1 MVRKIQAK
9 LVLRLHGQGLSGR
22 AIARSQGMSRRSVAD
37 VLDAAKAAGIGWDDV
52 ANRPDDEVYALLFPG
67 RGERESVY
75 EQPDWGKVH
84 RELARVGVTLRIL
97 HGEYVDECRQSGR
110 PHMGYDRF
118 CKLYAA
124 YVARLGVT
132 SRVEHKAGRTIEVDW
147 AGKTMRIV
155 DPVTGD
161 SSTVYLFVA
170 VLPFSRYAF
179 VEPTLDM
186 GQNSWLRAHVA
197 MYEWFGGS
205 TPRLVCDNLKT
216 GVIKH
221 PREGE
226 IVLNDAYR
234 GMAEHYS
241 AAVLPG
247 RVRKPKDKPSA
258 ENTVWHVTM
267 ALVGAMRDHE
277 FGSLDELRA
286 AIRAWLAEYNSRAFQ
301 KRDGSRSSV
310 FKSEEKPLLI
320 TLPLMP
326 YEVADWV
333 YGRRV
338 QANSHVAY
346 ARNWYSVPYAY
357 IGSTVDLRIGAS
369 MLEVWHGEHA
379 VVLAPAPAGDG
390 IQPVVHER
398 VRPARQSRVETMG
411 QETLRAMGP
420 ANRPRLRRRDRQAV
434 RHGTPRRASCGCRNA
449 IPPNV
454 WRTRVRCRCG
464 RSLRRG
470 IRTSDRSSNPART
483 PRAGSP
489 TAPLTTS
496 DGCAAAITTRT
507 WEGGRA
513 MIIDT
518 ETKRKLREMN
528 ASDLLDAFERLDER
542 TTAPMSHTEVVR
554 LAVDNAHSGHMDA
567 KIQRLVKRAGL
578 RYPPPGGPENH
589 RPGGGTQARPERD
602 RRSRRREL
610 SGTTVERRVPGS
622 HGIGQIPP
630 AMRVGEIRV
639 PGTVPRSLRP
649 NARPG
654 RAGDGR
660 VEQARRS
667 AQARAQIRHLQPA
680 RDRRMARRQ
689 ARRTIQTIPPGAHGA
704 PVRHRQHG
712 VRHAAGDQGMA
723 PTARRRHHRRH
734 DSRPH
739 RAQRDLD

>member
-37 VLDAAKAAGIGWDDV
+37 VLYAAKAAGIGWDDV

-234 GMAEHYS
+234 GIAEHYS

-310 FKSEEKPLLI
+310 FESEEKPLLI

-434 RHGTPRRASCGCRNA
+434 RHGTPRRANDGAHEPHGGRQA
-449 IPPNV
+449 
-454 WRTRVRCRCG
+454 CG
-464 RSLRRG
+464 RQRPLRSHGRQ
-470 IRTSDRSSNPART
+470 DPT
-483 PRAGSP
+483 PRQTRGS
-489 TAPLTTS
+489 AL
-496 DGCAAAITTRT
+496 
-507 WEGGRA
+507 
-513 MIIDT
+513 
-518 ETKRKLREMN
+518 
-528 ASDLLDAFERLDER
+528 
-542 TTAPMSHTEVVR
+542 
-554 LAVDNAHSGHMDA
+554 
-567 KIQRLVKRAGL
+567 
-578 RYPPPGGPENH
+578 PPPGGPENH